1 MNYPRNSRKSPSVRK
16 LDLLKIALKHAR
28 IYGLKRVTLSGIAN
42 EAKINSHSLVSYHF
56 GRVGQLQ
63 DEIIK
68 YALEQRDFNVIMQG
82 KIAGHPLVKDLTPEM
97 KKALIES
104 IEAWL

>member
-1 MNYPRNSRKSPSVRK
+1 V
-16 LDLLKIALKHAR
+16 D
-28 IYGLKRVTLSGIAN
+28 
-42 EAKINSHSLVSYHF
+42 
-56 GRVGQLQ
+56 QLQ

-104 IEAWL
+104 IERWL